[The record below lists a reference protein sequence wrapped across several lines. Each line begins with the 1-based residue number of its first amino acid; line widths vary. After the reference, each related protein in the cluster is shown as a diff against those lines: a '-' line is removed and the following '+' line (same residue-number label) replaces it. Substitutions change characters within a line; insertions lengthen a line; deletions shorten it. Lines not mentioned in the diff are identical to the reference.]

1 MNVGFLHVGGDV
13 TLPEIMVASVRKA
26 MPSARIVHMSDSKT
40 PSVAGVDARI
50 NMPKEIPIMVYR
62 MRHLAGLGA
71 GEWLILDTDVVV
83 QQSLEGVLGEHDA
96 CLTKREV
103 VLDRDGNNVA
113 EWMPYNTGVMWCRNP
128 EFWRA
133 AYAVCRQL
141 PPKLQDWYGDQ
152 VAVRLVVESKRFRV
166 REVSIDPWNYSPE
179 RENEDVSQKAA
190 VHYKGKR
197 KGWML
202 KWASQTTPS

>member
-1 MNVGFLHVGGDV
+1 VNVGFLHIGNN
-13 TLPEIMVASVRKA
+13 TRLAEIMVASVRRV
-26 MPSARIVHMSDSKT
+26 MPRSRIVHMADPKT
-40 PSVAGVDARI
+40 PSIAGIDVRI
-50 NMPKEIPIMVYR
+50 NSPQDIPIMVYR
-62 MRHLAGLGA
+62 LRHLAGLGA

-83 QQSLEGVLGEHDA
+83 QRPLEGVLGEHDV
-96 CLTKREV
+96 CLTRREV
-103 VLDRDGNNVA
+103 CLDRDGNNVA

-133 AYAVCRQL
+133 AYKVCAKL

-152 VAVRLVVESKRFRV
+152 VAVRLAVESKRFKV
-166 REVSIDPWNYSPE
+166 REVSVDPWNYSPE
-179 RENEDVSQKAA
+179 SENEDVSQKAA

-202 KWASQTTPS
+202 KWASQTTQT